1 MKQMNYRER
10 FEATVNHK
18 PVDRV
23 PFDLAGTSL
32 TGMEHPESIEKLKQL
47 LGFTGKYDGWYQKFD
62 ERILKYLDID
72 IRRVGDILSPE
83 SPLAGRKSEY
93 ENTDCWGITRVFT
106 GVYWDIKNPP
116 LKGASIEDLDNYPWP
131 QPDKIDMKLIEEFRE
146 QARKLYNETDYVVCA
161 EHPVFGVLELG
172 CWMCGFDDFLLR
184 MALEPEFVI
193 KFFDKILDYQ
203 KKVIDIYYGAVGE
216 YIHFTTSGDDFG
228 TQTGPFISPSMFE
241 ELIKPYYSERIS
253 YTKKYTK
260 TRYFHHTCGSVYP
273 LIPHLI
279 DAGVDILNPIQ
290 PGARDMEPD
299 KLKKAYGDRITFH
312 GGIDTQYVLPNGTV
326 EDVKNEVFRVL
337 DIMSHN
343 GGYILSPAHNI
354 QPDVPPENIAAIFE
368 GAREFYNRSNGD
380 KFKDR

>member
-1 MKQMNYRER
+1 MNYRER
-10 FEATVNHK
+10 FEATIKHL

-32 TGMEHPESIEKLKQL
+32 TGMEHAESIDKLRQY
-47 LGFTGKYDGWYQKFD
+47 LGFTDKYDGWYQKFD

-83 SPLAGRKSEY
+83 SPLSKQVSET
-93 ENTDCWGITRVFT
+93 EFTDSWGITRVFT
-106 GVYWDIKNPP
+106 GMYWDIKSPP
-116 LKGASIEDLDNYPWP
+116 LRGATLEDLDKYPWP
-131 QPDKIDMKLIEEFRE
+131 QADRINMIQIEEFRE

-172 CWMCGFDDFLLR
+172 CWMCGFDEFLLK

-193 KFFDKILDYQ
+193 KFFDIILEYQ
-203 KKVIDIYYGAVGE
+203 KKVIDIYYGALGE

-241 ELIKPYYSERIS
+241 ELVKPYYKERIS

-260 TRYFHHTCGSVYP
+260 AYYFHHTCGAVYP

-290 PGARDMEPD
+290 PGARDMEPE
-299 KLKKAYGDRITFH
+299 KLKKTYGKLITFH
-312 GGIDTQYVLPNGTV
+312 GGIDTQHILPEGSVQDV
-326 EDVKNEVFRVL
+326 EEEVFKVL
-337 DIMSHN
+337 GSMGSD

-354 QPDVPPENIAAIFE
+354 QPDVPPENIVAIYEAGRNF
-368 GAREFYNRSNGD
+368 F
-380 KFKDR
+380 

>member
-1 MKQMNYRER
+1 MNYRER
-10 FEATVNHK
+10 FEATIKHL

-32 TGMEHPESIEKLKQL
+32 TGMEHAESIDKLRQY
-47 LGFTGKYDGWYQKFD
+47 LGFTDKYDGWYQKFD

-83 SPLAGRKSEY
+83 SPLSKQVSET
-93 ENTDCWGITRVFT
+93 EFTDSWGITRVFT
-106 GVYWDIKNPP
+106 GMYWDIKNPP
-116 LKGASIEDLDNYPWP
+116 LRGATLEDLDKYPWP
-131 QPDKIDMKLIEEFRE
+131 QADRINMKQIEEFKE

-172 CWMCGFDDFLLR
+172 CWMCGFDDFLLK

-193 KFFDKILDYQ
+193 KFFDIILEYQ
-203 KKVIDIYYGAVGE
+203 KKVIDIYYGALGE

-241 ELIKPYYSERIS
+241 ELVKPYYKERIS

-260 TRYFHHTCGSVYP
+260 GYYFHHTCGAVYP

-279 DAGVDILNPIQ
+279 DAGIDILNPIQ
-290 PGARDMEPD
+290 PGAKDMEPE
-299 KLKKAYGDRITFH
+299 KLKKAYGNFITFH
-312 GGIDTQYVLPNGTV
+312 GGIDTQHILPEGSVQDV
-326 EDVKNEVFRVL
+326 EDEVFKVL
-337 DIMSHN
+337 KSMGSN

-354 QPDVPPENIAAIFE
+354 QPDVPPENIVAIYE
-368 GAREFYNRSNGD
+368 AGRKFYRNCNSMG
-380 KFKDR
+380 